1 MGIALGVVL
10 TGFGWLAQWWP
21 ALDLVNNALPA
32 LAAGSIVLFLLALVT
47 RDWRSIALAGLL
59 AAINV
64 GLIFAGLHGAAAE
77 AAPDAKRFLRVVT
90 FNLRFDNDRI
100 DGVDK
105 FLNQTDADVVVLQE
119 VTKDRLQ
126 LLRQGLGSRY
136 PYSVGEFS
144 IVIFSKYPIKADGRV
159 DRPGYPEWIRLLA
172 RWVEID
178 VNGTAVEVVGVHC
191 ARPFYPVLQE
201 HDAAA
206 LTQFVL
212 TRKLPI
218 IVAGDFNMTPWT
230 GRSGGD
236 AAATPDAIDVWQIT
250 DLLVLLANGVK
261 YLEANG
267 FAVTSHNTNA
277 SVLDRI
283 KRQAGVGDTAKIDG
297 YVIEGHVPAA
307 DIKRLVAER
316 PDALGLTVPGMP
328 AGSPGM
334 EQGDETEPYDV
345 LLIKKDGTAEIF
357 TRH

>member
-1 MGIALGVVL
+1 MIEWLRLLVGMGIALGLVL

-32 LAAGSIVLFLLALVT
+32 LAAATIVLFLLALVT

-119 VTKDRLQ
+119 VTKDHLQ
-126 LLRQGLGSRY
+126 LLHQGLDSRY

-144 IVIFSKYPIKADGRV
+144 IVIFSKYAIKADGRV

-178 VNGTAVEVVGVHC
+178 VNGTAVELVGVHC

-212 TRKLPI
+212 TQEAADHRGRRLQHDAVDRSAEAVHAHDRARPI
-218 IVAGDFNMTPWT
+218 QYVPLHLADAVATLSACAG
-230 GRSGGD
+230 GR
-236 AAATPDAIDVWQIT
+236 
-250 DLLVLLANGVK
+250 
-261 YLEANG
+261 
-267 FAVTSHNTNA
+267 H
-277 SVLDRI
+277 
-283 KRQAGVGDTAKIDG
+283 RQCVRLAGVHQNRDDRRR
-297 YVIEGHVPAA
+297 AA
-307 DIKRLVAER
+307 G
-316 PDALGLTVPGMP
+316 LGP
-328 AGSPGM
+328 
-334 EQGDETEPYDV
+334 
-345 LLIKKDGTAEIF
+345 
-357 TRH
+357 